1 MLDKYRDEIDMLD
14 NQIIKLLDERFKV
27 TKKVGDYKRK
37 KQINVLNK
45 GREEAIVNRIKE
57 MNLTNEE
64 QILELYSYMMDV
76 SKRQQDE

>member
-1 MLDKYRDEIDMLD
+1 MLD

-27 TKKVGDYKRK
+27 TKKVGDYKRNN
-37 KQINVLNK
+37 QIKVLNK

-57 MNLTNEE
+57 MNLTNED

>member
-1 MLDKYRDEIDMLD
+1 MLD

>member
-27 TKKVGDYKRK
+27 TKKVGDYKRNN
-37 KQINVLNK
+37 QIKVLNK

-57 MNLTNEE
+57 MNLTNED

>member
-1 MLDKYRDEIDMLD
+1 MLD

-27 TKKVGDYKRK
+27 TKKIGDYKRNN
-37 KQINVLNK
+37 QIKVLNK
-45 GREEAIVNRIKE
+45 GREEAIVSRIKE
-57 MNLTNEE
+57 MNLTNED

>member
-1 MLDKYRDEIDMLD
+1 MLDKYRKEIDVID
-14 NQIIKLLDERFKV
+14 NQIIKLLDQRFNI

-37 KQINVLNK
+37 KNIGVLNE
-45 GREEAIVNRIKE
+45 GREQAIVTRIKD
-57 MNLTNEE
+57 MNLTNED